1 MHKEPD
7 LNEIQKEWH
16 GSMQAYLIGLG
27 ASLLLTLVAFL
38 VVWARSSITREVVI
52 FTLLGLA
59 AAQATAQVLFFLHVG
74 EEAKPRWETLV
85 FLFTVLVLLI
95 VVVGTLWIMTD
106 LNNRLM
112 SM

>member
-7 LNEIQKEWH
+7 FNEIQKEWH
-16 GSMQAYLIGLG
+16 GSLQAYLIGFG
-27 ASLLLTLVAFL
+27 ASIILTVVAFL
-38 VVWARSSITREVVI
+38 VVWMRTTMTREVVI

-95 VVVGTLWIMTD
+95 IVAGSLWIMAD
-106 LNNRLM
+106 LDSRVM
-112 SM
+112 PM